1 MACHSIFWP
10 RTGRRAA
17 VAPARPHGRTVA
29 RLHGIDAVFSSPLSR
44 AVSTAAFYA
53 EALGAQVIVIE
64 DLTEVHHG
72 AWGGLTRPEIEARFP
87 GMNERRQQI
96 PGGLP
101 ARPFGPP
108 EQPGQPHDVP
118 QPFRAISLATRAWRS
133 RSPTAS
139 SRTPRP
145 GCGRVTERL
154 EGDAA
159 WAVIDRIA
167 REYAGQPALPTARRP
182 GGVPARAAVRL
193 GPGLRV
199 STERTQAPVRCGRRV
214 SQNRP
219 PASSATPPPNSQPIR

>member
-1 MACHSIFWP
+1 MPLHFLAPNRSAS
-10 RTGRRAA
+10 GRRAGP
-17 VAPARPHGRTVA
+17 PARSHGRTVA

-101 ARPFGPP
+101 ARPSGPP

-145 GCGRVTERL
+145 GCAGASPSGWKATRPGRSSTGSRASTPASQPYPLRDGRVVFLL
-154 EGDAA
+154 EPQYA
-159 WAVIDRIA
+159 WALA
-167 REYAGQPALPTARRP
+167 YG
-182 GGVPARAAVRL
+182 
-193 GPGLRV
+193 
-199 STERTQAPVRCGRRV
+199 
-214 SQNRP
+214 
-219 PASSATPPPNSQPIR
+219 